1 MPLPASCDAGGTSA
15 FLRGLVTGKIAGGT
29 PAPQN
34 TSAIRNQIPK
44 RKLRM
49 HATYMAE
56 THPRGMIP
64 KGLRAKVHCAMTSM
78 KTNACIRAIALFLGS
93 LVILLPRPL
102 AAQSRGNIEFSAR
115 VAPTGGQPEP
125 VRQLTFYLLRK
136 SLEDIRAEARQQAPA
151 PDLDKFIDGLDVS
164 PELKAW
170 MKKHHSAQ
178 LSGADFTKSLTPEE
192 ILDIPEF
199 LKAYMAHNAAFRG
212 LGFPEPKFKEKD
224 RTANPEKYNDQKD
237 EYEAAIRKFIA
248 HSPDTVQGMDVE
260 LITMN
265 PYPKWETLESQQ
277 RQRLDASAFRLA
289 QERYLVAHTDTD
301 LDGHGSFASV
311 APGNYWIG
319 MLGTEAISGDVRLH
333 WDFPVTVRR
342 DETARVE
349 LSNLNAARPSIEAQ
363 NSNN

>member
-1 MPLPASCDAGGTSA
+1 
-15 FLRGLVTGKIAGGT
+15 
-29 PAPQN
+29 
-34 TSAIRNQIPK
+34 
-44 RKLRM
+44 
-49 HATYMAE
+49 MAE

-93 LVILLPRPL
+93 LVILLPLPL
-102 AAQSRGNIEFSAR
+102 AAQSKGNIEFSAR

-136 SLEDIRAEARQQAPA
+136 SLEDIRAEALQQAPA

-164 PELKAW
+164 PELKVW

-192 ILDIPEF
+192 ILNIPEF
-199 LKAYMAHNAAFRG
+199 LKAYMGHNAAFRG

-224 RTANPEKYNDQKD
+224 RTANPEKYNAQKD

-265 PYPKWETLESQQ
+265 PYPKWETLEGKQ
-277 RQRLDASAFRLA
+277 RQLLDAGAFRLA

-301 LDGHGSFASV
+301 LEGHGSFAGI

-333 WDFPVTVRR
+333 WDFPVTVRQG
-342 DETARVE
+342 ETARVE